1 MEQVGGEYEYD
12 KRDDLGRGQ
21 FAIVYKGRV
30 IENPDV
36 AVAIKA
42 VSKKEFGRHR
52 QQLGKEIKILRDL
65 AKIQHENVVRLIK
78 CSETQNHVFL
88 VMEYC
93 NGGDLADYLYASGTL
108 AEECIQHFIIQISR
122 ALEVMNKLTIVH
134 RDLKPQNILLCYN
147 PKILNPTYSEI
158 TVKLADFGF
167 ARILNNGIMTQ
178 TFCGSPMYM
187 APEILMGEMYDARAD
202 LYSIGVIFY
211 QCLTGKPPF
220 PAQNPMQLRNIY
232 EKSLELK
239 PNVPEWCSDVLE
251 DLLVRIIKRNVAN
264 RMTFNDFYTHPFL
277 TDPLKPSPSKRILEN
292 APMGIN
298 QMVITPKPV
307 RRTENAPVMVKN
319 SPKPAAVRNIMSK
332 SKVQKAA
339 NPFLEQKAMMPEEV
353 DESFEDFTFLPM
365 QPKRS
370 VVAEKEDPPKNNTIS
385 TMPKD
390 LPPLV
395 PVNRAIYLKMREA
408 LEARRNG
415 GKKPVEKDIA
425 KKVMPIVDEN
435 PVFARRTTLPNP
447 SAEEIQKLSIPHPRF
462 VILGD
467 GKRLQVVTVDEKE
480 KQVENQ
486 QVIEEKPKINE
497 QPDFSSLPIQNLFIE
512 EKNSSSKIH
521 ESIYNDAF
529 MFPFASAPT
538 ATPSNLILPKEIQP
552 LSLKIIPAS
561 LQPLIPETFH
571 CDQHKQL
578 LAKLQFVN
586 EIVNE
591 LINLAD
597 QKSNPLAVAMKQRK
611 LKTNSSH
618 QRAEQLAVLV
628 RALHMLSSAMLLA
641 QEKVDLKEL
650 EPTKAV
656 QQVLNQLNDKYHFC
670 VMRSQQIS
678 KFGVPAQDPSLPLI
692 SAERVIY
699 RHSIDLCEDAAL
711 DELFGNPHRCSER
724 YQTAYLLLHVLVEQA
739 NCDKDRDLLKRYRI
753 AVVNRLRILER
764 QGYVAYV

>member
-65 AKIQHENVVRLIK
+65 AKIKHENVVQLIK

-93 NGGDLADYLYASGTL
+93 NGGDLADYLYSSGTL

-134 RDLKPQNILLCYN
+134 RDLKPQNILLCHN

-232 EKSLELK
+232 EKSIDLK

-292 APMGIN
+292 APMVIN
-298 QMVITPKPV
+298 QMVITPKAVRKVEDSPV
-307 RRTENAPVMVKN
+307 FK
-319 SPKPAAVRNIMSK
+319 KPAAVRNIMSR

-339 NPFLEQKAMMPEEV
+339 NPFLEQKAMEPKKME
-353 DESFEDFTFLPM
+353 DSFEDFTFLPM
-365 QPKRS
+365 PPEKS
-370 VVAEKEDPPKNNTIS
+370 VIREKEDAPKNNTIS

-395 PVNRAIYLKMREA
+395 PVNRAIYQKMREA

-415 GKKPVEKDIA
+415 EKKPVKKDIA

-435 PVFARRTTLPNP
+435 PVFARRTTLPDP
-447 SAEEIQKLSIPHPRF
+447 SADEIQKLSIPHPRF
-462 VILGD
+462 VVIGD
-467 GKRLQVVTVDEKE
+467 GKRLPVVTVEE
-480 KQVENQ
+480 
-486 QVIEEKPKINE
+486 EEKKRDEVINEKSKGDE
-497 QPDFSSLPIQNLFIE
+497 QPDFSSLPIQNLFLE
-512 EKNSSSKIH
+512 DKKDLSCSSKIH
-521 ESIYNDAF
+521 ESIYNDSSL
-529 MFPFASAPT
+529 FPFASAPT
-538 ATPSNLILPKEIQP
+538 ATPSNLILPEEIQP
-552 LSLKIIPAS
+552 LSLKIIPTP
-561 LQPLIPETFH
+561 LQPLNPETFH
-571 CDQHKQL
+571 SDQHKQI

-586 EIVNE
+586 ELVNE
-591 LINLAD
+591 LMSLAD

-611 LKTNSSH
+611 LKTNTSH

-628 RALHMLSSAMLLA
+628 KALHMLSSAMLLA
-641 QEKVDLKEL
+641 QEKVEQKEL

-711 DELFGNPHRCSER
+711 DELFGNPHRCSKR

-739 NCDKDRDLLKRYRI
+739 NCDKDKELLKRYRI
-753 AVVNRLRILER
+753 AVVNRLQILER